1 MLTSPVPSTPKT
13 SKTPTVASQS
23 VIASQPTVV
32 ASPKTTFVRDDEE
45 DYGGSTE
52 VDEVDTE
59 DEIDM

>member
-1 MLTSPVPSTPKT
+1 
-13 SKTPTVASQS
+13 
-23 VIASQPTVV
+23 VV
-32 ASPKTTFVRDDEE
+32 ASPKTSVVKDEEEEE

>member
-1 MLTSPVPSTPKT
+1 
-13 SKTPTVASQS
+13 
-23 VIASQPTVV
+23 VV
-32 ASPKTTFVRDDEE
+32 ASPKTSVVKDEEEE

>member
-1 MLTSPVPSTPKT
+1 MLTSPISEPKT
-13 SKTPTVASQS
+13 SKAPTVASHS
-23 VIASQPTVV
+23 ATSSQPTVV
-32 ASPKTTFVRDDEE
+32 ASPKTTLVNDDDE